1 MNLFSDDL
9 QIDRS
14 DDAEQQRSEGDG
26 RPKSAR
32 RSGREKR
39 IDNADVV
46 VSDEAD
52 NQNRQHE
59 NHGVQGDGEQLV
71 GSRHLRGPIAD
82 EQQVLEFFGVFLDE

>member
-1 MNLFSDDL
+1 MDDQ
-9 QIDRS
+9 QIDRR
-14 DDAEQQRSEGDG
+14 DDAEQQRSEGNG
-26 RPKSAR
+26 RPECAR

-59 NHGVQGDGEQLV
+59 NHSVQGDGEQLV
-71 GSRHLRGPIAD
+71 GSRHLRMPIAN
-82 EQQVLEFFGVFLDE
+82 E